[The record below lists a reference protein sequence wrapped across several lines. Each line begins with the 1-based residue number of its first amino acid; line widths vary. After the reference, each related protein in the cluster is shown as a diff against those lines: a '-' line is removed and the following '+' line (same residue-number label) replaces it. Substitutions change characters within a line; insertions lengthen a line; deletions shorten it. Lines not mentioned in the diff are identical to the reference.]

1 MLGVFIT
8 IEGVEG
14 SGKSTQLFRLSERLR
29 QIGLPLL
36 VSKEPGG
43 TALGRE
49 LRRLLL
55 ERHPSGEA
63 WCPDAELLLF
73 YADRAQHIEQVVRPA
88 LTAGHHV
95 VSDRSVYS
103 TLAYQG
109 YGRMLPIHE
118 VREINQ
124 WAVHT
129 WWPELVILIDVDP
142 TVLAAR
148 LAERTLDRFEQESAE
163 FHARVR
169 AGFHAMAAADPQ
181 HWVVVDGA
189 NDPDTV
195 AADIAAAVAAH
206 LGLDVR

>member
-1 MLGVFIT
+1 MSSPGRYIAL
-8 IEGVEG
+8 EGAEG
-14 SGKSTQLFRLSERLR
+14 CGKSTQAARLA
-29 QIGLPLL
+29 
-36 VSKEPGG
+36 
-43 TALGRE
+43 TALGAVLTRE
-49 LRRLLL
+49 TGGTDIGRRIREILHDTSVSDLTSRAEALLI
-55 ERHPSGEA
+55 A
-63 WCPDAELLLF
+63 
-73 YADRAQHIEQVVRPA
+73 ADRAQHIEQVVRPA
-88 LTAGHHV
+88 LTAGRHV

-142 TVLAAR
+142 MVLAAR

-206 LGLDVR
+206 LGLDAR